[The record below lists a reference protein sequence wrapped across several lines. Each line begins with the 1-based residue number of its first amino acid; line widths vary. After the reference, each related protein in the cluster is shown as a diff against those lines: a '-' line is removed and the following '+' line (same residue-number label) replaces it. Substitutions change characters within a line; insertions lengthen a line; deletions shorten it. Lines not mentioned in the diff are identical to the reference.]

1 MDEEMKDQ
9 PVDENPKRTYG
20 EIEELLRIVTKI
32 ASRDV
37 KHRRDIAFIKRDLKY
52 ILEPVEEAREIPPE
66 MKQYSEEHLAILRK
80 YGTPMGNGG
89 YTVPNAK
96 LPEVQSQVSVLNEKY
111 TKTLAEEQV
120 RVKQIEEM
128 MNEETDFEVNPLK
141 EEWLG
146 DNIDSNDFERLLDLA
161 FLELKPDGDASQQD
175 EARKARNRRKARKR
189 K

>member
-9 PVDENPKRTYG
+9 SIDGIPKRTYG

-52 ILEPVEEAREIPPE
+52 ILDPVEEARDIPPE
-66 MKQYSEEHLAILRK
+66 MKQYNEEHIAILRK
-80 YGTPMGNGG
+80 HGTPMGAGG
-89 YTVPNAK
+89 YSVAQAK
-96 LPEVQSQVSVLNEKY
+96 LPEVQAQIAVLNEKY
-111 TKTLAEEQV
+111 ADALKAEQV
-120 RVKQIEEM
+120 RVRQIEEM
-128 MNEETDFEVNPLK
+128 MQEEIEFDVMPLK

-146 DNIDSNDFERLLDLA
+146 DNIDSNDFERLLDLD
-161 FLELKPDGDASQQD
+161 FLDLKSDGDAGQQD
-175 EARKARNRRKARKR
+175 EVRKARNRRKARKR